1 MFSLLI
7 FLKILRMHC
16 ITGHRE
22 YVGYPDSC
30 VPYMVHQLYLHFSL
44 SLVVVVH
51 HVYDTWVSKDMLVW
65 SMTRCLGCMDQGMS
79 SFIEE
84 QRYGHVAYA
93 HFCLVL

>member
-1 MFSLLI
+1 VTAVYIIWYISCTCT
-7 FLKILRMHC
+7 FL
-16 ITGHRE
+16 
-22 YVGYPDSC
+22 
-30 VPYMVHQLYLHFSL
+30 SL

-51 HVYDTWVSKDMLVW
+51 HVYDTRVSKDMLVW

-84 QRYGHVAYA
+84 QRYGHVAYV